1 MTDSGAAKIHP
12 KAGPPWSG
20 NTPDAQDKIGFWAVT
35 AIGVGGMVG
44 GGIFAVLGLAVAL
57 AGGGTPVA
65 FLLAGL
71 VALVTAYSYAR
82 LSVSFP
88 SQGGTVIFLDR
99 AFGGNLF
106 TGSLNTLLW
115 LSYVVMLALYAF
127 AFGSYGATFLPSAWQ
142 GWGRHVLICLAI
154 VVPTALNLMSA
165 DVIGKAETY
174 VVGIKIALLVFF
186 VVVGVFGVEPQRLA
200 PATWSPPLHLLAG
213 GMIIFVAYEGFELI
227 ANTAQDVRDYR
238 RVLPRAYYA
247 SVGFVI
253 LLYVL
258 VSMVT
263 VGTLPLGEIARAK
276 DYALAAAAK
285 PFLGAAGFRLIAVAA
300 LLSTLSAINAT
311 LYGSARLAFTIAKE
325 GELPAFLEK
334 KVWNQHIEGLFITAA
349 LALMLANYSGLSAI
363 STLGSAGFLMVF
375 AGVNA
380 ANWALHQKTG
390 SRRWLCVLG
399 VAACLA
405 ALGALL
411 WQSAGEDPGSLWVL
425 AGLVGCALGIEGGYR
440 LFRRGGLR
448 LR

>member
-1 MTDSGAAKIHP
+1 MATRQGTSP
-12 KAGPPWSG
+12 KNSLPWSG
-20 NTPDAQDKIGFWAVT
+20 NTPDDQGKIGFWAAT

-44 GGIFAVLGLAVAL
+44 GGIFAVLGLAVSL

-127 AFGSYGATFLPSAWQ
+127 AFGSYGATFLPPAWQ
-142 GWGRHVLICLAI
+142 GWGRHLLICLAI
-154 VVPTALNLMSA
+154 LVPTALNLMSA

-186 VVVGVFGVEPQRLA
+186 VAVGLFGVQPQRLA

-258 VSMVT
+258 VSAVT
-263 VGTLPLGEIARAK
+263 VGTLPLAEISRAQ

-285 PFLGAAGFRLIAVAA
+285 PFLGSAGFRLIAVAA
-300 LLSTLSAINAT
+300 LLSTFSAINAT

-349 LALMLANYSGLSAI
+349 AALVLANASGLSAI
-363 STLGSAGFLMVF
+363 STLGSAGFLMTF

-380 ANWALHQKTG
+380 ANWVLCDKTG
-390 SRRWLCVLG
+390 SRRWLCVVG
-399 VAACLA
+399 VVACLA
-405 ALGALL
+405 ALAALL
-411 WQSAGEDPGSLWVL
+411 WQSAAQDPGSLWVL
-425 AGLVGCALGIEGGYR
+425 VGLVGSALGVEGGYR
-440 LFRRGGLR
+440 FFRRGRLR
-448 LR
+448 LH